1 MRQYLESILTAAVLF
16 PLLAALFT
24 LPYMVYCYR
33 RYGAVLVMRVVLMYA
48 FLYYLICVYF
58 LAILPFPREGTVVTQ
73 RTTVNLIPFNY
84 VPEVLESGVTFSWDN
99 PKSWIMAVYTSGLYE
114 PLCNVLMFFPLGV
127 FLRYYFGCGRLKTV
141 CIAFL
146 GSLFL
151 ELTQLTG
158 TYGLAPFV
166 YRCCDVNDLIGNT
179 FGGWLGYAF
188 TPLFTCFLP
197 TRERLN
203 QVSYQRGSRVSYVR
217 RGFAFLV
224 DGGFHLAVMTPLWL
238 VLPLSKRAGL
248 AMAAMGAA
256 ILCQGLIPALWHGQ
270 TLGKALVKIRL
281 TDRHTG
287 GTASPWRYLMR
298 GILLWGMLLQPMA
311 LPVTLPVL
319 LLLAAYNGIRN
330 RPQMFYEAWLG
341 LVQVS
346 TVAAARKKRPQAS
359 RDAR

>member
-1 MRQYLESILTAAVLF
+1 MEKYLEPIITAAVFF
-16 PLLAALFT
+16 PMLAALFT

-73 RTTVNLIPFNY
+73 RTAVNLIPFNY
-84 VPEVLESGVTFSWDN
+84 VPEVLASGVTYSLDDPRSWLTAIY
-99 PKSWIMAVYTSGLYE
+99 SSGLYE
-114 PLCNVLMFFPLGV
+114 PLCNVLMFFPLGI
-127 FLRYYFGCGRLKTV
+127 FLRYYFGCRRLKTV
-141 CIAFL
+141 AIAFL

-179 FGGWLGYAF
+179 FGGWLGYVC

-197 TRERLN
+197 SRERLN

-224 DGGFHLAVMTPLWL
+224 DAMIELAVATPLWL
-238 VLPLSKRAGL
+238 VLPLGRRSGI
-248 AMAAMGAA
+248 AAAFLGAA
-256 ILCQGLIPALWHGQ
+256 ILCQGMIPALWHGQ
-270 TLGKALVKIRL
+270 TMGKALVKVRL
-281 TDRHTG
+281 TDRQTG
-287 GTASPWRYLMR
+287 NAPSPWSCLLR
-298 GILLWGMLLQPMA
+298 GVLLWGMLLQPMA

-319 LLLAAYNGIRN
+319 LCIAAYNGIRN
-330 RPQMFYEAWLG
+330 RPQMFYEKWLG
-341 LVQVS
+341 LIQVS
-346 TVAAARKKRPQAS
+346 TVGARRQKAEEPHHTH
-359 RDAR
+359 

>member
-1 MRQYLESILTAAVLF
+1 MEKYLGPILTAAVLF

-24 LPYMVYCYR
+24 LPYMIYCYR
-33 RYGAVLVMRVVLMYA
+33 RYGAVLAMRVAVMYA

-58 LAILPFPREGTVVTQ
+58 LAILPFPQEGTVVTQ

-84 VPEVLESGVTFSWDN
+84 VPEVLESDVTFSWSD
-99 PKSWIMAVYTSGLYE
+99 PKSVLMAIYSSGLYE
-114 PLCNVLMFFPLGV
+114 PLCNVLMFLPLGV

-141 CIAFL
+141 AIAFL

-179 FGGWLGYAF
+179 FGGWLGYVL

-197 TRERLN
+197 SRERLN

-224 DGGFHLAVMTPLWL
+224 DAGIHLLVVTPLWL
-238 VLPLSKRAGL
+238 AMPLGRRSSLL
-248 AMAAMGAA
+248 AAALGAS
-256 ILCQGLIPALWHGQ
+256 ILYQGLLPALWHGQ

-281 TDRHTG
+281 TDCRKRQDTFF
-287 GTASPWRYLMR
+287 WRCLLR
-298 GILLWGMLLQPMA
+298 GALLWGVLLQAFA
-311 LPVTLPVL
+311 LPITLPVL
-319 LLLAAYNGIRN
+319 LCCAAYNGIRN

-341 LVQVS
+341 LIQVS
-346 TVAAARKKRPQAS
+346 TVTAAEKKPEKTAGA
-359 RDAR
+359 D

>member
-1 MRQYLESILTAAVLF
+1 MQKYLEPILTAAVFF

-24 LPYMVYCYR
+24 LPYMIYCYR
-33 RYGAVLVMRVVLMYA
+33 RYGAVLVMRVALMYA

-84 VPEVLESGVTFSWDN
+84 VPEVLDSGVTFSWDD
-99 PKSWIMAVYTSGLYE
+99 PKSWLVAIYSSGLYE
-114 PLCNVLMFFPLGV
+114 PLCNVLMFFPLGI

-141 CIAFL
+141 VIAFL

-179 FGGWLGYAF
+179 LGGWLGYVF

-197 TRERLN
+197 SRERLN

-224 DGGFHLAVMTPLWL
+224 DAGDGGGGCCAPVADPA
-238 VLPLSKRAGL
+238 P
-248 AMAAMGAA
+248 GAA
-256 ILCQGLIPALWHGQ
+256 LRHCGSGPGRGHPLQGILPALWHGQ

-281 TDRHTG
+281 TDAHTG
-287 GTASPWRYLMR
+287 GTASPERYLLR
-298 GILLWGMLLQPMA
+298 GYCSGAYCCNPWRSP
-311 LPVTLPVL
+311 LPCQCCCCVRLITVSATAPRCSMK
-319 LLLAAYNGIRN
+319 NGW
-330 RPQMFYEAWLG
+330 A
-341 LVQVS
+341 
-346 TVAAARKKRPQAS
+346 
-359 RDAR
+359 

>member
-1 MRQYLESILTAAVLF
+1 MQKYLEPILTAAVFF

-24 LPYMVYCYR
+24 LPYMIYCYR
-33 RYGAVLVMRVVLMYA
+33 RYGAVLVMRVALMYA

-84 VPEVLESGVTFSWDN
+84 VPEVLDSGVTFSWDD
-99 PKSWIMAVYTSGLYE
+99 PKSWLVAIYSSGLYE
-114 PLCNVLMFFPLGV
+114 PLCNVLMFFPLGI

-141 CIAFL
+141 VIAFL

-179 FGGWLGYAF
+179 LGGWLGYVF

-197 TRERLN
+197 SRERLN

-224 DGGFHLAVMTPLWL
+224 DAGVEVVVAAPLWL
-238 VLPLSKRAGL
+238 ILPLGSA
-248 AMAAMGAA
+248 
-256 ILCQGLIPALWHGQ
+256 PALRQRPWARPSSARAFSPPCG
-270 TLGKALVKIRL
+270 TVK
-281 TDRHTG
+281 
-287 GTASPWRYLMR
+287 PW
-298 GILLWGMLLQPMA
+298 A
-311 LPVTLPVL
+311 
-319 LLLAAYNGIRN
+319 
-330 RPQMFYEAWLG
+330 RPW
-341 LVQVS
+341 
-346 TVAAARKKRPQAS
+346 
-359 RDAR
+359 

>member
-1 MRQYLESILTAAVLF
+1 MQKYLEPILTAAVLF

-24 LPYMVYCYR
+24 LPYMIYCYR
-33 RYGAVLVMRVVLMYA
+33 KYGAVLVMRVAVMYA

-73 RTTVNLIPFNY
+73 RTTLNLVPFNY
-84 VPEVLESGVTFSWDN
+84 VPEVLSSEAEFSWGD
-99 PKSWIMAVYTSGLYE
+99 PVSWLTAIYSSGLYE
-114 PLCNVLMFFPLGV
+114 PLCNVLMFLPLGV

-141 CIAFL
+141 LIAFA

-179 FGGWLGYAF
+179 FGGWLGYLV

-197 TRERLN
+197 SRERLN

-217 RGFAFLV
+217 RCFAFLV
-224 DGGFHLAVMTPLWL
+224 DAGIHLLVATLLWL
-238 VLPLSKRAGL
+238 VLPVERRWAIPVSGL
-248 AMAAMGAA
+248 GAA
-256 ILCQGLIPALWHGQ
+256 LLCQGLLPICRHGQ
-270 TLGKALVKIRL
+270 TLGKSLVKIRL
-281 TDRHTG
+281 TDQRGNPRTF
-287 GTASPWRYLMR
+287 PWRLLLR
-298 GILLWGMLLQPMA
+298 AVLLWGMLLQPPIPAVA
-311 LPVTLPVL
+311 LPVLFC
-319 LLLAAYNGIRN
+319 LAAYNGVRN

-341 LVQVS
+341 LTQVS
-346 TVAAARKKRPQAS
+346 TVKPSGKFAENPT
-359 RDAR
+359 DTH